1 MTQEDDTVITL
12 TIDRLELIQMLR
24 RVTHPN
30 ADDTDLE
37 DALELLER
45 YA

>member
-1 MTQEDDTVITL
+1 MKEQDDTLVTL
-12 TIDRLELIQMLR
+12 MVDRLELIQMLR

-37 DALELLER
+37 DALELLKR
-45 YA
+45 YG

>member
-12 TIDRLELIQMLR
+12 MVDRLELIQMLR

-37 DALELLER
+37 DALELLKR
-45 YA
+45 YG